1 MNDKAGRTSLG
12 SSRFEVA
19 GASGRPLEILL
30 VEDNP
35 GDVRL
40 VAEALRQARLLTH
53 LRVAD
58 SGDSALAQLR
68 GAGAAQRPLP
78 DLILLDLNLP
88 GLSGHELLH
97 TLKSD
102 PRLVR
107 IPVVVLTGSDAD
119 EDIRRAYDAHAN
131 CYVRKPVEFD
141 QLLGVLQTVGN
152 FWLSVVS
159 LPEGVSTGRMD
170 TPSLL
175 LVEDNPGDARM
186 VREMLGES
194 IADSLRIDVVTRLR
208 EAIDAVREH
217 RYTAILLDP
226 GLPDSQGLETVA
238 ALHRVAPLTPL
249 VVLSGHG
256 DEEIAL
262 RAIQLGAQDYVI
274 KSELQGAALLRTLRY
289 AIERKLVQ
297 ERLDYLA
304 SHDGVTGLP
313 NRQVFLANLS
323 QVVSGCQRT
332 GGDAAVISVG
342 LSGIG
347 LVNQIHGH
355 EIGDQVVAAAVLR
368 IREALPEGV
377 LLACT
382 GSAEYSTILTD
393 RGAIMDT
400 PRIAEDLLVRIRT
413 PCQVADQKFYLA
425 ANVGM
430 SMYSID
436 ADEAAPLL
444 KCAETALYQAK
455 NTSPGTFQ
463 FYSAQMNATARRRLM
478 LERDLR
484 HALEREEFEL
494 YYQPVVDA
502 ATQALVGAEALLRWR
517 HPERGLLAPDQFLDV
532 AEQSGLIV
540 PIGAWAMATACRV
553 VAYWN
558 TLVAQPL
565 RVSVNVSAHQ
575 LGGDELIGV
584 IDRALRENQ
593 LSPAALMVE
602 LTENIMHSEAS
613 RHLLLALRE
622 RGISVALDDFGI
634 GFSSLAYLRRFPVDV
649 LKIDRSFMT
658 HVPADKRDAA
668 IVRAIVVM
676 ARTLGLLVIA
686 EGVETE
692 AQRDFLRE
700 ENCDQM
706 QGYLL
711 ARPMDAAAFAT
722 RLVTADES
730 GRTAGAR

>member
-1 MNDKAGRTSLG
+1 LG
-12 SSRFEVA
+12 GSRFDVA

-58 SGDSALAQLR
+58 SGDSALVQLR
-68 GAGAAQRPLP
+68 GDAGVQRPAP

-88 GLSGHELLH
+88 GLSGHELLGL
-97 TLKSD
+97 LKSD
-102 PRLVR
+102 ARLAR
-107 IPVVVLTGSDAD
+107 IPVVVLTSSDDD

-141 QLLGVLQTVGN
+141 QLLQVLQTVGN

-159 LPEGVSTGRMD
+159 LPEGVSPGRLQA
-170 TPSLL
+170 PSLL
-175 LVEDNPGDARM
+175 LVEDNPGDARF
-186 VREMLGES
+186 VRELLRDAIGPE
-194 IADSLRIDVVTRLR
+194 LRIDVVDRLR
-208 EAIDAVREH
+208 GAIEAVRDR

-226 GLPDSQGLETVA
+226 GLPDSQGLDTVS
-238 ALHRVAPLTPL
+238 ALHRVTPLTPL

-256 DEEIAL
+256 DEDVAL
-262 RAIQLGAQDYVI
+262 RAIQLGAQDYVV
-274 KSELQGAALLRTLRY
+274 KGELQGPALLRTLRY

-323 QVVSGCQRT
+323 QIVAGCHRS
-332 GGDAAVISVG
+332 GGDAAVVSIG
-342 LSGIG
+342 LSGVG

-368 IREALPEGV
+368 IREVLPDGM

-382 GSAEYSTILTD
+382 GSAEYSAILTD

-400 PRIAEDLLVRIRT
+400 PRIAEDLLARIRE
-413 PCQVADQKFYLA
+413 PCQVADQKFYLG

-455 NTSPGTFQ
+455 TTSGGTFQ

-484 HALEREEFEL
+484 HALDRGEFEL
-494 YYQPVVDA
+494 YYQPVVDTA
-502 ATQALVGAEALLRWR
+502 SQQLVGAEALLRWR
-517 HPERGLLAPDQFLDV
+517 HPERGLLAPDHFLDIV
-532 AEQSGLIV
+532 EQSGLIV
-540 PIGAWAMATACRV
+540 PIGAWVMEAACRAV
-553 VAYWN
+553 GYWN
-558 TLVAQPL
+558 SFAGRPL
-565 RVSVNVSAHQ
+565 KVSVNVSAHQ
-575 LGGDELIGV
+575 LGGSALIDV

-593 LSPAALMVE
+593 VPASALTIE
-602 LTENIMHSEAS
+602 LTENIMHSEQS
-613 RHLLLALRE
+613 RHLLLGLRE

-658 HVPADKRDAA
+658 QVPGDARDAA
-668 IVRAIVVM
+668 IVRAIIVM
-676 ARTLGLLVIA
+676 ARTLGLLVVA

-692 AQRDFLRE
+692 PQREFLRE
-700 ENCDQM
+700 EACDQM

-711 ARPMDAAAFAT
+711 ARPMDAAAFAAS
-722 RLVTADES
+722 VAASVEPDP
-730 GRTAGAR
+730 AVHYP